1 MSTLS
6 SWTSAYLQT
15 SKPPLCISPN
25 NICYEQH
32 SRPYSRIFHNCCSN
46 ILSYSLRIFILLY
59 RGNIGINALRNK
71 QLWHNFMKIEIF
83 MVQIWQLWNEF
94 FNFCDWLCQKK
105 LYQFNKC
112 NGVLAT
118 KSSFLGAE
126 CPYPNP
132 SEDLLILNLHYC
144 YQWYQSR
151 HVSRKKVYSMDE
163 TLSLVLLWQYLA
175 RIVKQI
181 TSAEIQYVFCN
192 NLIVS
197 LML

>member
-1 MSTLS
+1 MNFL
-6 SWTSAYLQT
+6 
-15 SKPPLCISPN
+15 ISV
-25 NICYEQH
+25 ID
-32 SRPYSRIFHNCCSN
+32 F
-46 ILSYSLRIFILLY
+46 
-59 RGNIGINALRNK
+59 
-71 QLWHNFMKIEIF
+71 
-83 MVQIWQLWNEF
+83 V
-94 FNFCDWLCQKK
+94 KK

-144 YQWYQSR
+144 YRYQWYQSR
-151 HVSRKKVYSMDE
+151 HVSGEKVYSMDE